1 MLCKQWR
8 KTCRFQRLDI
18 KCKSVPSVTFPSWAK
33 KTLSL
38 AVRVLH
44 DFYFEA
50 CIHSTHLFKGF
61 MKSTFVKC
69 CCIISEFAFK
79 FYEIKRWLIIWTPV
93 TQLIWIQGF
102 VIVEHRDRDVVQF
115 SEATCGSIFE
125 LNVVKVLLSKTFQL
139 LSPFQSFRQSMN
151 FPTYTVALPGIWFL
165 LFFWSKSWRGLIG
178 HLSSSI
184 NGAALIFDMATKRK
198 FSN

>member
-44 DFYFEA
+44 DFYFGA
-50 CIHSTHLFKGF
+50 CIHYTHLFKGF

-79 FYEIKRWLIIWTPV
+79 FYEIKRWLIKLSTSV
-93 TQLIWIQGF
+93 TQLIWI
-102 VIVEHRDRDVVQF
+102 VIVEHRDNVVQF

-151 FPTYTVALPGIWFL
+151 FPTCTVALPGIWFL
-165 LFFWSKSWRGLIG
+165 LFFWFKSWRGLIG

-184 NGAALIFDMATKRK
+184 NGAALIFDMATKRT
-198 FSN
+198 FLN

>member
-1 MLCKQWR
+1 MHNALHTFSSSALSVHMLCKQWR

-79 FYEIKRWLIIWTPV
+79 FYEIKRWLIKLNTSHAIDLNSGFCDCWA
-93 TQLIWIQGF
+93 QRQG
-102 VIVEHRDRDVVQF
+102 
-115 SEATCGSIFE
+115 CGS
-125 LNVVKVLLSKTFQL
+125 VLWSNMWVNIWAEC
-139 LSPFQSFRQSMN
+139 RQSTFIKN
-151 FPTYTVALPGIWFL
+151 ISAAVAVSEF
-165 LFFWSKSWRGLIG
+165 
-178 HLSSSI
+178 
-184 NGAALIFDMATKRK
+184 
-198 FSN
+198 